1 MSLAR
6 RLDNMRSPP
15 RRLWA
20 FVRPHRWGLLLSVLG
35 FLFAS
40 ATEPLIP
47 ALLKAV
53 LDTGFVAHP
62 SFPLWVVPIALVA
75 LFVARGCFTFCGTY
89 LLSWA
94 SSRTVLDMRAALVQA
109 VIRADASL
117 YNHLSPG
124 AAVARVVNNPKDVTD
139 LLSSALKTVL
149 SDGTTTLAM
158 LGYLFYLD
166 WKLTLLSL
174 VALPVSA
181 LLVRLIHRR
190 VKALG
195 TQAYESQM
203 RLVSVVDDIAR
214 AWRVVR
220 TFDAGDW
227 ERRRFEAEARWLQRT
242 TIKSIAAS
250 ALMSPVS
257 QSVASVGLALILT
270 LALFQAQHDGT
281 TVGAFVGY
289 ITALLLL
296 VSRVRR
302 LTDVSQPLIG
312 GMVVAQA
319 CFELL
324 DVPEE
329 PDDGTID
336 LVNCRGWIQ
345 FDQVDVRYPG
355 SDTSALKG
363 LSFQAWAGQTVALV
377 GASGAGKTT
386 AISALL
392 GFVKP
397 ESGQILLDGIDLTR
411 IRKASLRRQFAVV
424 SQDVVLFDASL
435 ADNVAYAQPQDA
447 ARLEECLRAAHLWD
461 FVCSQPEG
469 LDTRIGAN
477 GSRLSGGQRQRVAIA
492 RALYKNAPIL
502 ILDEATSAL
511 DSESERLVQA
521 ALEHL
526 MRGRTSIV
534 IAHRFSTVERADR
547 VVAVDAGRVVE
558 EGTHAELLRQGGLYA
573 RLYALQYGS

>member
-1 MSLAR
+1 MLA
-6 RLDNMRSPP
+6 
-15 RRLWA
+15 
-20 FVRPHRWGLLLSVLG
+20 
-35 FLFAS
+35 
-40 ATEPLIP
+40 
-47 ALLKAV
+47 
-53 LDTGFVAHP
+53 
-62 SFPLWVVPIALVA
+62 
-75 LFVARGCFTFCGTY
+75 
-89 LLSWA
+89 
-94 SSRTVLDMRAALVQA
+94 
-109 VIRADASL
+109 
-117 YNHLSPG
+117 
-124 AAVARVVNNPKDVTD
+124 
-139 LLSSALKTVL
+139 
-149 SDGTTTLAM
+149 
-158 LGYLFYLD
+158 YLFYLD

-181 LLVRLIHRR
+181 LLVRVIHRR

-195 TQAYESQM
+195 SQAYESQM

-227 ERRRFEAEARWLQRT
+227 ERRRFEAEARYLQRT

-270 LALFQAQHDGT
+270 LALYRAQHDGS
-281 TVGAFVGY
+281 TVGTFVGY

-302 LTDVSQPLIG
+302 LTDVSQPLIA
-312 GMVVAQA
+312 GMVVARG

-329 PDDGTID
+329 PDEGT
-336 LVNCRGWIQ
+336 LELENCRGGIQ
-345 FDQVDVRYPG
+345 FDHVDVRYPG
-355 SDTSALKG
+355 ADVPALKG
-363 LSFQAWAGQTVALV
+363 LSFQAWPGQTVALV

-392 GFVKP
+392 GFVRP
-397 ESGQILLDGIDLTR
+397 EHGRILLDGIDLTR

-424 SQDVVLFDASL
+424 SQDVVLFDGSL
-435 ADNVAYAQPQDA
+435 ADNVAYAQPKDA
-447 ARLEECLRAAHLWD
+447 ARLEECLRAANLWE

-492 RALYKNAPIL
+492 RAIYKNAPVL

-511 DSESERLVQA
+511 DSESERLVQG
-521 ALEHL
+521 ALERL

-547 VVAVDAGRVVE
+547 VVAVEAGRVVE
-558 EGTHAELLRQGGLYA
+558 EGTHAELLRRGGLYA
-573 RLYALQYGS
+573 RLYALQFGS

>member
-1 MSLAR
+1 MKP
-6 RLDNMRSPP
+6 RLFNDIGSPT

-20 FVRPHRWGLLLSVLG
+20 FVRPHRWGLVLSVLAF
-35 FLFAS
+35 FLAS

-53 LDTGFVAHP
+53 LDTGFVARP
-62 SFPLWVVPIALVA
+62 SFPLWLVPIALVA
-75 LFVARGCFTFCGTY
+75 LFMARGFFAFCGTY

-94 SSRTVLDMRAALVQA
+94 SSRTVLGMRAALIQA

-117 YNHLSPG
+117 YNHMNPG
-124 AAVARVVNNPKDVTD
+124 TAVAKVVNNPKDVTD

-149 SDGTTTLAM
+149 SDGTTTVAM
-158 LGYLFYLD
+158 LAYLFYLD

-181 LLVRLIHRR
+181 LLVRMIHRR

-195 TQAYESQM
+195 SQAYESQM

-227 ERRRFEAEARWLQRT
+227 ERRRFEAEARYLQRT

-270 LALFQAQHDGT
+270 LALYRAQHDGT
-281 TVGAFVGY
+281 TVGTFVGY

-302 LTDVSQPLIG
+302 LTDVSQPLIA
-312 GMVVAQA
+312 GMVVARG

-329 PDDGTID
+329 PDEGT
-336 LVNCRGWIQ
+336 LELENCSGGIQ

-355 SDTSALKG
+355 ADVPALKS
-363 LSFQAWAGQTVALV
+363 LSFEAWPGQTVALV

-392 GFVKP
+392 GFVTP
-397 ESGQILLDGIDLTR
+397 EHGRILLDGIDLTR

-424 SQDVVLFDASL
+424 SQDVVLFDGSL
-435 ADNVAYAQPQDA
+435 ADNVAYAQPKDA
-447 ARLEECLRAAHLWD
+447 ARLEECLRAANLWD

-492 RALYKNAPIL
+492 RAIYKNAPVL

-511 DSESERLVQA
+511 DSESERLVQG
-521 ALEHL
+521 ALERL
-526 MRGRTSIV
+526 MHGRTSIV

-547 VVAVDAGRVVE
+547 VVAVEAGRVVE
-558 EGTHAELLRQGGLYA
+558 EGTHAELLRRGGLYA
-573 RLYALQYGS
+573 RLYALQFGS